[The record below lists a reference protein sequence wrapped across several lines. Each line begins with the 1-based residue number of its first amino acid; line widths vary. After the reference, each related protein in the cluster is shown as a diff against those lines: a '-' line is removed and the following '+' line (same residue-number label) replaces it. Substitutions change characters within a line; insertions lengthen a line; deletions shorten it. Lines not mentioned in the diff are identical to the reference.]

1 VLGLIGALMTLVRIQ
16 DGVLLALP
24 AASLLAGLRRTGGPR
39 RLAALAAGPA
49 LGALGQSVVWA
60 QLWGARFLGAI
71 TTQGPGF
78 AAPEFMAVLFSPWH
92 GLFTWTPV
100 YLVAVLGWLGWVR
113 KEPWAARAGSESRRE
128 ARGASRHFVAAPP
141 SPRRLA
147 LLSFAVF
154 AAVVALNAAMGDWWG
169 SESFGQRRLLGLTA
183 LFALGLAEAIAFARR
198 RPLLPVAALALA
210 AIVWNQQLAAVYNAE
225 LAGPRGGAV
234 HLDRLLAA
242 QGAMFDR
249 QLARWERRLPR
260 GLWVVLYDHLR
271 GVWLDEGARSLGGR
285 LDLGGDEPPDLA
297 GVLAHNWAPPAAEG
311 EVGFRR
317 VKERSARLRVPIR
330 RLSDLQV
337 AMRVRSEAAE
347 TPQRIALVVNGH
359 ATGEQPVGPDWA
371 ELRFAVPGAWLR
383 RGFNDVELAFTAS
396 QAAPRP
402 GRRARDVA
410 AALDWIAFERGGAR

>member
-1 VLGLIGALMTLVRIQ
+1 VQ
-16 DGVLLALP
+16 DGVLLVLP
-24 AASLLAGLRRTGGPR
+24 LLDLARGARRLGAWR
-39 RLAALAAGPA
+39 RLAALATGPA
-49 LGALGQSVVWA
+49 LAALVQSLVWA
-60 QLWGARFLGAI
+60 RLWSVDFVHVI

-78 AAPEFMAVLFSPWH
+78 SLQPEWLGVLVSPRH
-92 GLFTWTPV
+92 GLFTWTPL
-100 YLVAVLGWLGWVR
+100 YLVAVLGWLLWL
-113 KEPWAARAGSESRRE
+113 RRD
-128 ARGASRHFVAAPP
+128 A
-141 SPRRLA
+141 RLA
-147 LLSFAVF
+147 LGWMAVF
-154 AAVVALNAAMGDWWG
+154 AAAVALNASMGDWWG